1 MFQREFDVNLGLLD
15 AYTWL
20 ADLGYLGLEADY
32 DVAPGS
38 LPHRKP
44 RRSKA
49 QPDTCLSPEQRAQN
63 QRHAHHRVKV
73 EHAIA
78 GGKRL
83 GAVAQVCR
91 NKAPSFVDRLLALAC
106 GIWNWFIRQAPNRI

>member
-1 MFQREFDVNLGLLD
+1 MLKGEFAGNLGLLD
-15 AYTWL
+15 AYSWL
-20 ADLGYLGLEADY
+20 ADLVYLGLEADY

-44 RRSKA
+44 RRSTA

-63 QRHAHHRVKV
+63 QLHARHRVKV

-78 GGKRL
+78 GSKRL
-83 GAVAQVCR
+83 GAVSQVCR
-91 NKAPSFVDRLLALAC
+91 NKASAFVDCLLALAC
-106 GIWNWFIRQAPNRI
+106 GIWNWFVRQAPNRI